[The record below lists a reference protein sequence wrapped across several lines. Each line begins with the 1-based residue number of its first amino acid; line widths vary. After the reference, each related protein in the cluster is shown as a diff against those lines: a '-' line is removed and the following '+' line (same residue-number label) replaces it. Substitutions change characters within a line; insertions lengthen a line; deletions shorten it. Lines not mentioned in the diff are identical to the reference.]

1 MTSRKNTEINPFNLM
16 FGVLPKSYIS
26 RAEQEERVVTTFLNN
41 SYGSLYLVTGVRGSG
56 KTVFITQVSKKTHG
70 FNRGMIAN
78 KNFFKKYHYC
88 TF

>member
-16 FGVLPKSYIS
+16 FGVLQKSYIS

-56 KTVFITQVSKKTHG
+56 KTVIITQVSKKTHG
-70 FNRGMIAN
+70 FNRADDSE
-78 KNFFKKYHYC
+78 
-88 TF
+88 